1 MVISFIQQFLG
12 RGKNTITCVTAD
24 SLRSERI
31 ALQNE
36 ERKLGKDLG
45 RLSEERERL
54 VQEYSVARDLGDE
67 QQKKCV
73 ARRFEEIKD
82 QQKALD
88 SSHAFLTKRMRV
100 LNGILRIKEKEAFLK
115 RVGSSVLNLDLIE
128 LQAFVE
134 RATDDGELTDERL
147 DTLLETMG
155 DAADRAS
162 SVEDAGL
169 VSVVSELDTLADARV
184 GSHSKAG
191 VSGGSLDAAIAGIDR
206 ELTSRGTT
214 TRNAAKET
222 Q

>member
-1 MVISFIQQFLG
+1 MVITFIQQFLG
-12 RGKNTITCVTAD
+12 RSKSTIASVTAD
-24 SLRSERI
+24 SLRTERI

-45 RLSEERERL
+45 RLGDERERL

-67 QQKKCV
+67 QQKKCI

-82 QQKALD
+82 QQIALD
-88 SSHAFLTKRMRV
+88 GSHAFLTKRMRV

-115 RVGSSVLNLDLIE
+115 RVGSSVLNLDLVE
-128 LQAFVE
+128 LQSFVE
-134 RATDDGELTDERL
+134 RATDEGELTDERL

-169 VSVVSELDTLADARV
+169 VSVVNELDTLADARV
-184 GSHSKAG
+184 GARAKAG
-191 VSGGSLDAAIAGIDR
+191 VSAGRLDAAIQGIDR
-206 ELTSRGTT
+206 ELTSRNS
-214 TRNAAKET
+214 TRSTAKET